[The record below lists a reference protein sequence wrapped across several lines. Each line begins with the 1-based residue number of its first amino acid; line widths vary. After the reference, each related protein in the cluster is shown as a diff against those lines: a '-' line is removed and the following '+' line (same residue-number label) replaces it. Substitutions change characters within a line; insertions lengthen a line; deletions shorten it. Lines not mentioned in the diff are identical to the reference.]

1 MIIHYTGLYII
12 HDYAGHRLYLEVL
25 RQVLANVLSD
35 VSIDLMEAEGLTFFF
50 FKIYL
55 VTRSQQINQHI
66 GEHLVAQVAP

>member
-1 MIIHYTGLYII
+1 M
-12 HDYAGHRLYLEVL
+12 
-25 RQVLANVLSD
+25 LANVLSD
-35 VSIDLMEAEGLTFFF
+35 VSIDLGAESLIFFF